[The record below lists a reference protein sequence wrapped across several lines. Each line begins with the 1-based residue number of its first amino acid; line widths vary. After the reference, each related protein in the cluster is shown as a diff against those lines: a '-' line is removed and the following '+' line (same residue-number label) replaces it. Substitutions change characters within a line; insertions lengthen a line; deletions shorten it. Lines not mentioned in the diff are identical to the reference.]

1 MTSLIDLMDKTSSP
15 LKSGTSQV
23 ESPNFTFPTTPNKS
37 DTYKDSS
44 LTSLSLMNSHQMKLS
59 QNLLSVQQLE
69 TDRLY
74 AHLPH
79 SKDYQG

>member
-1 MTSLIDLMDKTSSP
+1 MTSLIDPMDKTSSP

-23 ESPNFTFPTTPNKS
+23 ESPNSIFPTTPNKS

-69 TDRLY
+69 TDRLF
-74 AHLPH
+74 ARLHRL
-79 SKDYQG
+79 KDSQG